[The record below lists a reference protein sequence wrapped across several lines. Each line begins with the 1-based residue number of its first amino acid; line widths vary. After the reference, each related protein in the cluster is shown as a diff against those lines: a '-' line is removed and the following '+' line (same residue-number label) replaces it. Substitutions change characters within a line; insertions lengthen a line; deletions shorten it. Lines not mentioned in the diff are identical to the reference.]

1 MTIKYKFKAVGWLI
15 GVVLFAVTFISL
27 LTNIFLV
34 NANKEIYEES
44 TRGIEDISVI
54 QNLLNDARNKEV
66 LAVSYAAV
74 ANMDKLANL
83 EKEISHQRG
92 VLVEKLF
99 DVNIDAK
106 SKNDIKSLITNYF
119 ESAALTFE
127 HAKHYVTDEA
137 ARNITENSR
146 VPFDKL
152 EEQFDRFMN
161 AKVKLAADQN
171 KKAIT
176 FAMVSRVLLLLAM
189 LTAAGLIVFLV
200 FFSRSILQP
209 IDTMSR
215 FVRGIAEG
223 DVSNTIKIDS
233 KDELGVMGSALMDM
247 SSYLRDMARTAEA
260 IAEGDLRT
268 GVMPKSE
275 KDVLGSSFQKMV
287 IGLRGLIAEIRGGA
301 ERLAAASTQIAASA
315 DQTSKNSETSAS
327 AVEEMT
333 ATMHEMSANMQ
344 NVATNTQKQA
354 VTVTST
360 SSSIEQM
367 VASIQLVAEHVRHL
381 VSIAEK
387 SKDAV
392 AGGAA
397 AVDQASQGM
406 SGIHAAIQQSAETI
420 TSLGSKTEDMSKI
433 VEVIDDIAEQTNLL
447 ALNAAIEAAKAGDQ
461 GLGFAVVA
469 EEVRKLAERSAQS
482 TREIADLIKSI
493 AKEAQSSVDTMTK
506 STGLVQEGLRFSK
519 EVTRALEGIQSAV
532 EDLSR
537 YSKEIGAAT
546 QEQSI
551 GSEQIRKAVS
561 NLNEIILEISSASEQ
576 QSMGSGQVVQAIE
589 RVKDMVQQGS
599 SSAVELAASADQLS
613 RQASSLQTLVERFAL
628 NGNGKAYRDREPL
641 TRAV

>member
-209 IDTMSR
+209 INTMFR

>member
-209 IDTMSR
+209 INTMFR

-381 VSIAEK
+381 VTIAEK

>member
-209 IDTMSR
+209 INTMSR

-233 KDELGVMGSALMDM
+233 KDELGAMGSALMDM